1 MNSSAPVRP
10 RWWCRVVR
18 GWSALFAKAP
28 SGHAARCAACQEFF
42 AQSRALEQRLQRDA
56 RPRERT
62 IPAGL
67 EQRIIA
73 AIPFARPVRREPPVR
88 TSWFVLAGAGAG
100 AAAAVALAVLAL
112 RSPPGASAPIARHE
126 TSGAPQVAV
135 VAPETMQVWEA
146 SIAGKNPLQREI
158 NSVYSD
164 ARSALRFLALNFL
177 PADAVP
183 ELLAD
188 PSAVSSS

>member
-1 MNSSAPVRP
+1 MNSSTPVRP

-18 GWSALFAKAP
+18 GWSALFGKAP
-28 SGHAARCAACQEFF
+28 SGHEAHCAACQEFF
-42 AQSRALEQRLQRDA
+42 AQSRALDQRLQRDA
-56 RPRERT
+56 RSRERT

-67 EQRIIA
+67 EQRIFL
-73 AIPFARPVRREPPVR
+73 AIPIVRSVRRPPPVR
-88 TSWFVLAGAGAG
+88 TSWFVLAGAGA
-100 AAAAVALAVLAL
+100 AATVALAVLAL
-112 RSPPGASAPIARHE
+112 RAPPGASAPIAHNP
-126 TSGAPQVAV
+126 TSVAPQVAV

-188 PSAVSSS
+188 TSGVSSS